1 MVTKYYQVRFYVS
14 NFNIGKCYESATDN
28 FIPRPRKPRI
38 DLEMTMIDEL
48 DEKKSP
54 EMKEL
59 NQKQNDV
66 EKTSVSDR
74 FYLP

>member
-1 MVTKYYQVRFYVS
+1 
-14 NFNIGKCYESATDN
+14 
-28 FIPRPRKPRI
+28 
-38 DLEMTMIDEL
+38 MTMIDEL
-48 DEKKSP
+48 GEKKSP